1 MNANFQG
8 TGVAIVT
15 PFHNYGTIDFS
26 GLEQLLH
33 HVIDGGVD
41 YIVSLGTTSEAP
53 ALTTDEK
60 QAVMHF
66 VKETVNGRI
75 PVVMGIGG
83 NSTHTVVGTIK
94 NTDFDGIDAILSVTP
109 YYNKPNQ
116 KGIYNHFKNV
126 AAASPVPV
134 ILYNIPGRTAS
145 NIAAETTLQLAHDF
159 KNIVAVKEAS
169 GNFTQVMDILRQ
181 KPRDFQVLSGDDA
194 LTFPMMALGASG
206 VISVIANVL
215 PQPFTQMVNLLLQN
229 KITKAREIHYSLLPV
244 MQQLFADGNPAGIKA
259 ALEIKGIIKNNLRLP
274 MVKANKAVYFAL
286 QKLLREF

>member
-1 MNANFQG
+1 MNTNFQG

-26 GLEQLLH
+26 GLERLLH
-33 HVIDGGVD
+33 HVLDGGVN

-53 ALTTDEK
+53 ALTADEK

-66 VKETVNGRI
+66 VKETVNGKV

-94 NTDFDGIDAILSVTP
+94 NTDFDGVDAILSVTP

-169 GNFTQVMDILRQ
+169 GDLAQVMEILRQ
-181 KPRDFQVLSGDDA
+181 KPKDFQVLSGDDA
-194 LTFPMMALGASG
+194 LTFPMMTLGASG
-206 VISVIANVL
+206 VISVLANVL